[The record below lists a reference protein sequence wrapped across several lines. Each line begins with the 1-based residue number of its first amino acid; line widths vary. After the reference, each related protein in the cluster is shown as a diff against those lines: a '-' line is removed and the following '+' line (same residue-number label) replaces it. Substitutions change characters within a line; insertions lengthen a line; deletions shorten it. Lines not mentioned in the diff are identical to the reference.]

1 MFIPYYIFLILYLLG
16 TGIVL
21 LFALSSL
28 FHLLKF
34 GFFSPTSVFM
44 TFILMAGMALIL
56 FISYQ
61 YLSPIDWQQELDVW
75 EFMQTINP
83 FS

>member
-1 MFIPYYIFLILYLLG
+1 
-16 TGIVL
+16 VL
-21 LFALSSL
+21 LYALSSL

-44 TFILMAGMALIL
+44 TFVLMAGTALIL

-61 YLSPIDWQQELDVW
+61 YLSAIDWRQEFDVL
-75 EFMQTINP
+75 EFLKSINP
-83 FS
+83 FDR